1 MHTPVNAQNAPL
13 FYRNY
18 QQPNGYLNDS
28 KDQLYNPGQLNYTQ
42 SLMSHRSDSSKF
54 VSPDLEA
61 KNVEEIRYEGDTQ
74 VGNARNQN
82 EYQLQES
89 AIPRY
94 SSQNA
99 AVAAN

>member
-1 MHTPVNAQNAPL
+1 
-13 FYRNY
+13 
-18 QQPNGYLNDS
+18 
-28 KDQLYNPGQLNYTQ
+28 
-42 SLMSHRSDSSKF
+42 MSHRSDSSKF

-61 KNVEEIRYEGDTQ
+61 KNVEEIKYEGDMQ

-89 AIPRY
+89 ALPRY

-99 AVAAN
+99 PVAANQDLARAQRNQEPVPKAFSSFSEHA